1 MMVRLIP
8 FALAATFATA
18 LIAQT
23 PRQWTTDELEQARAQ
38 VLALGSLTDPPVVRS
53 EHGGPAAITPGSL
66 QAVYFDALKHKGRA
80 TRAFAL
86 VELPATAAANRK
98 VPGIVLVHGGG
109 GSAFEEW
116 VKLWVARGY
125 AAISIAVEG
134 QTNERNAA
142 AKDQDNPSGWKRHA
156 WAGPRRVGIYGDS
169 AEPLKDQWM
178 YHAVADTVLANS
190 LLRSLPGVD
199 ADKIGVMGISWGGV
213 ITSTVIGIDD
223 RFAFAIPT
231 YGCGDLAEAGNQYGR
246 ALGNNQLYRQ
256 VWDPMV
262 RMHRVKTPTLWLSWP
277 GDQHFP
283 VDNQAACYRAAP
295 GPHLVT
301 LIPGMKHGHG
311 AGWKPPDSY
320 AFAES
325 VVQTRAPWCQ
335 QTGIQADGGL
345 ARVRFRATKPI
356 EKAVLISTTDL
367 GFTGHRQWTNTP
379 AILELAQEG
388 VTVEAELPPRTTAW
402 FVNLHSGDLIAS
414 SDFFETKTE

>member
-1 MMVRLIP
+1 
-8 FALAATFATA
+8 LACADDFS
-18 LIAQT
+18 
-23 PRQWTTDELEQARAQ
+23 EQREA
-38 VLALGSLTDPPVVRS
+38 VLALGKLTASPGWQEAQERAGEV
-53 EHGGPAAITPGSL
+53 GLKAI
-66 QAVYFDALKHKGRA
+66 YFDVLAYKGKP
-80 TRAFAL
+80 TKVFAWSGF
-86 VELPATAAANRK
+86 PANPTGK
-98 VPGIVLVHGGG
+98 VPGVVLVHGGG
-109 GSAFEEW
+109 GTAFRKWVRLWSAKGF
-116 VKLWVARGY
+116 

-134 QTNERNAA
+134 QTDVRDTATT
-142 AKDQDNPSGWKRHA
+142 DRDNPSGWKRHA

-178 YHAVADTVLANS
+178 YHAVADTILANS
-190 LLRSLPGVD
+190 LLRSLPEVD
-199 ADKIGVMGISWGGV
+199 TEKVGVMGISWGGV

-231 YGCGDLAEAGNQYGR
+231 YGCGNFAEAGNQYGR

-262 RMHRVKTPTLWLSWP
+262 RMHRVKVPTLWLSWP

-283 VDNQAACYRAAP
+283 LDKQAACYRAAP

-311 AGWKPPDSY
+311 AGWRPPVSY

-325 VVQTRAPWCQ
+325 VVQTGAPWCQ
-335 QTGIQADGGL
+335 QTGVEEDGDL
-345 ARVRFRATKPI
+345 ARVRFRSTKPV

-367 GFTGHRQWTNTP
+367 GFTGKRRWTTSP
-379 AILELAQEG
+379 AKLDPTQDH
-388 VTVEAELPPRTTAW
+388 VTVEVKLPAGTSAW

-414 SDFFETKTE
+414 SDFFETKRP